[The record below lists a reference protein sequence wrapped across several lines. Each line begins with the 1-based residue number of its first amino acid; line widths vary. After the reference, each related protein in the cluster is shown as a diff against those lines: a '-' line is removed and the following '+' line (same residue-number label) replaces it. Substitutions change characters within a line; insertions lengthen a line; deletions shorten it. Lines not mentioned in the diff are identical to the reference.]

1 MERTLITLAVGIA
14 IGYFI
19 FKQGIIKP
27 EMETVEVG
35 DKSKDIEGM
44 QRAFEKIGKLK
55 FNNYGVYD
63 DDTLASVNY
72 LLKGTS
78 GLVNSKGV
86 INKSLVNDLAKIH
99 FNSETI

>member
-27 EMETVEVG
+27 GLEVVEVG
-35 DKSKDIEGM
+35 DKSKEIEGM
-44 QRAFEKIGKLK
+44 QKAFEKISKLK
-55 FNNYGVYD
+55 FKDYGVYD
-63 DDTLASVNY
+63 EDTLAAVNY

-78 GLVNSKGV
+78 GLIDNKGN
-86 INKSLVNDLAKIH
+86 INRILVNDIAKIE
-99 FNSETI
+99 FNSQTV